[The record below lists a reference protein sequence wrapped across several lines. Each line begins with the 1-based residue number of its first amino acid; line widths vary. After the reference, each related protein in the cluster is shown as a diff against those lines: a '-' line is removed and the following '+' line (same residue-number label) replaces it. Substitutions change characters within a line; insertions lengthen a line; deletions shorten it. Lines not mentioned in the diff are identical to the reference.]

1 MASLQRI
8 RNHGALLIAIVGL
21 AMLAFILGDFL
32 NSGSSFFNRSRENV
46 GVIEGQ
52 KVHYTEYESAKD
64 QLTEVYKIETGR
76 SDFDEDTY
84 AQIRNQVWSMLMMDY
99 TMRAQAKKIGMDIT
113 TDELTEL
120 CVGENVHQIIRG
132 RRAFMDE
139 NGQFSREAVKN
150 LIAAINDGSDDAAQN
165 ANLQQAKTYWLYW
178 EKAVRIS
185 YMQEKYTSL
194 LQHLFKANKLEA
206 ENAFNGRQHGVSAE
220 FVMQPY
226 YAVADS
232 LVKASESDI
241 KALYKQRKEQFKQ
254 TPNRAIK
261 YVTFDIVP
269 SEDDFKAAEE
279 LLKNLKDEF
288 RTTEDVSLVVNTNS
302 DIMYDGRDYSVETVP
317 AQFKDFAFAKGAKAG
332 DCTEILFENDTYS
345 MARIMQAGYSL
356 PDSVELKAIVE
367 GGEDQELGWFKA
379 TDLPKNI
386 AEPAFAGKRGG
397 RFTVAQGMG
406 EQTYEIMDL
415 GKPTPK
421 VKLAILAR
429 EVSPSS
435 KTYSVIYNNA
445 KQFIVANN
453 NAEALE
459 AAAQEAGMTV
469 VPQFNLTVNTDKV
482 GQLKASRPIARWAF
496 DAKEGAVSDVFECGQ
511 QFVVAALVE
520 VNDGEYR
527 SLNDVRAELTY
538 EATNKAKA
546 EYIKK
551 QLKGAE
557 SLEAAAEILGQRVQS
572 VERVSLADNRFG
584 NAGME
589 PAVIGKAVAQVENE
603 LSEPIQGKSGVFV
616 VKTGAANDLEGE
628 FNAES
633 EKAQLA
639 SRFAYLPYQ
648 AIQLIEDKAEVTD
661 NRANF
666 QYSRAC
672 VNYYKE

>member
-8 RNHGALLIAIVGL
+8 RNHGALLITIVGL

-52 KVHYTEYESAKD
+52 KIHYTEYEAAKE

-76 SDFDEDTY
+76 NDFDEDLQ
-84 AQIRNQVWSMLMMDY
+84 AQIRNQAWNMMLMDY
-99 TMRAQAKKIGMDIT
+99 TMRAQADKIGMDIT
-113 TDELTEL
+113 TDELSEL
-120 CVGENVHQIIRG
+120 CIGENVHQIIRG
-132 RRAFMDE
+132 RRAFYDE
-139 NGQFSREAVKN
+139 NGQFNRDAVVN
-150 LIAAINDGSDDAAQN
+150 LLQAINEGSEDAEMN
-165 ANLQQAKTYWLYW
+165 ANLKQAKTYWLYW

-185 YMQEKYTSL
+185 YMQEKYTAL
-194 LQHLFKANKLEA
+194 LQHLLKANSLEA
-206 ENAFNGRQHGVSAE
+206 EFAFNNRENGVAAE
-220 FVMQPY
+220 YAMQPY
-226 YAVADS
+226 FTVADS
-232 LVKASESDI
+232 LVKVSDSDI
-241 KALYKQRKEQFKQ
+241 KKLYKQHKEQYKQ

-261 YVTFDIVP
+261 YIAFDIVP

-279 LLKNLKDEF
+279 LLTNLQEEF
-288 RTTEDVSLVVNTNS
+288 KTTDDISLVVNTNS
-302 DIMYDGRDYSVETVP
+302 DIMYDGRDYSEETVP

-332 DCTEILFENDTYS
+332 DCTGILFENNTYA
-345 MARIMQAGYSL
+345 MARIMQAGYSM

-386 AEPAFAGKRGG
+386 AEPAFAGKRGE
-397 RFTVAQGMG
+397 RFTVAVGMG
-406 EQTYEIMDL
+406 EQTYEIMEV
-415 GKPTPK
+415 GKATPK

-429 EVSPSS
+429 EVTPSS
-435 KTYSVIYNNA
+435 KTYSIIYNNA
-445 KQFIVANN
+445 KQFIVNNN

-459 AAAQEAGMTV
+459 TAAQEAGMAV
-469 VPQFNLTVNTDKV
+469 IPQYNLTATTDKV
-482 GQLKASRPIARWAF
+482 GQLKASRPIVRWAF
-496 DAKEGAVSDVFECGQ
+496 DAKEGQVSDVFECGQ
-511 QFVVAALVE
+511 QFVVASLIE

-527 SLNDVRAELTY
+527 PMNAVRAELTY
-538 EATNKAKA
+538 EAMNNAKA

-557 SLEAAAEILGQRVQS
+557 SLEAAAEIMGQQVQT
-572 VERVSLADNRFG
+572 VERVSLADSRFG

-589 PAVIGKAVAQVENE
+589 PAVIGKTVALGENA
-603 LSEPIQGKSGVFV
+603 LSEPIQGNIGVFV
-616 VKTGAANDLEGE
+616 VKTGAANKGNDTFVPET
-628 FNAES
+628 

-648 AIQLIEDKAEVTD
+648 AMQLIEDKAEVED

-666 QYSRAC
+666 Q
-672 VNYYKE
+672 